1 MKRPVYTIFNV
12 IYQIIICWVLII
24 LNAYYNDLIIPESW
38 LHSSGKIG
46 MKILIALV
54 EGVILLSIVYAIN
67 RAVLSDSD
75 DSKTQRSV
83 ANKTSKVELI
93 ITVCFI
99 VAVNLS

>member
-1 MKRPVYTIFNV
+1 
-12 IYQIIICWVLII
+12 
-24 LNAYYNDLIIPESW
+24 
-38 LHSSGKIG
+38 